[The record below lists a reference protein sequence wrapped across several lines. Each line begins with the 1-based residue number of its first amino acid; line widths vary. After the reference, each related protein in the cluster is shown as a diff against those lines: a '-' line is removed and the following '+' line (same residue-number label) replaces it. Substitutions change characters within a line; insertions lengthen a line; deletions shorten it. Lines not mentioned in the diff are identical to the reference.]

1 MPSKQYDHYRLLTID
16 NLISMIEKQDLEIS
30 NLKKSLKETKESRN
44 QYYEYNKFHMEEITR
59 LDKQIGQYRKRLKT
73 MSTP

>member
-16 NLISMIEKQDLEIS
+16 NLISMIEKQDIEIS

-59 LDKQIGQYRKRLKT
+59 LDKQIGQYRKELKP
-73 MSTP
+73 MPIP

>member
-16 NLISMIEKQDLEIS
+16 NLISMIEKQDIEIS

-59 LDKQIGQYRKRLKT
+59 LDKQIGQYRKELKT
-73 MSTP
+73 MPVP

>member
-16 NLISMIEKQDLEIS
+16 NLISTIERQDLEIS

-73 MSTP
+73 MSVP

>member
-16 NLISMIEKQDLEIS
+16 NLISMIEKQDIEIS

-59 LDKQIGQYRKRLKT
+59 LDKQIGQYRKELKT
-73 MSTP
+73 MPIP

>member
-16 NLISMIEKQDLEIS
+16 NLISMIEKQDIEIS

-59 LDKQIGQYRKRLKT
+59 LDKQIGQYRKELKT
-73 MSTP
+73 LPIP

>member
-16 NLISMIEKQDLEIS
+16 NLISMIEKQDIEIS

-59 LDKQIGQYRKRLKT
+59 LDKQIGQNRKELKT
-73 MSTP
+73 MPIP

>member
-16 NLISMIEKQDLEIS
+16 NLISTIERQDLEIS

-73 MSTP
+73 MTPP

>member
-16 NLISMIEKQDLEIS
+16 NLISTIERQDLEIS

>member
-16 NLISMIEKQDLEIS
+16 NLISTIEKQDLEIN

>member
-16 NLISMIEKQDLEIS
+16 NLISTIEKQDLEIN

-59 LDKQIGQYRKRLKT
+59 LDKQIGQYRKELKT
-73 MSTP
+73 MPVP

>member
-16 NLISMIEKQDLEIS
+16 NLISTIEKQDLEIS

>member
-59 LDKQIGQYRKRLKT
+59 LDKQIGQYRKELKT
-73 MSTP
+73 MPVP